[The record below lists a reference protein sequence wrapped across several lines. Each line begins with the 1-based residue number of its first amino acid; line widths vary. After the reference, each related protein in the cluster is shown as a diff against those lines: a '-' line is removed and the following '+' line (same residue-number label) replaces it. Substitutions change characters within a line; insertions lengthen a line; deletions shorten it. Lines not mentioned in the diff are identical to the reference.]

1 MSQNQTVKTIAE
13 ADLLRA
19 NVYRLLARALSAPA
33 DEQFLGVLR
42 GMSGDGTDLGTA
54 FDALRGA
61 ASAATVADAQD
72 EYQDLFIGIG
82 RGELVP
88 YGSYYL
94 TGFLNEKPLARLR
107 NDMAPLGIARAE
119 DRKEPEDHAG
129 ALCEMMAGLI
139 DGSFAGPASL
149 ATQKDFFT
157 KHLGSWMPHF
167 FRDLEKAKNAKLL
180 KPIGSIGRIFMEIE
194 DAAFEM

>member
-1 MSQNQTVKTIAE
+1 MTRNQTASTVPE

-33 DEQFLGVLR
+33 DDSFLGILR
-42 GMSGDGTDLGTA
+42 GLTGDDSEMGEA
-54 FDALRGA
+54 FAALRNIA
-61 ASAATVADAQD
+61 AGMSAGEARD
-72 EYQDLFIGIG
+72 EYQVLFIGIG

-119 DRKEPEDHAG
+119 GHKEPEDHAG
-129 ALCEMMAGLI
+129 ARCEMMAGLI
-139 DGSFAGPASL
+139 DGTFGEPCSI
-149 ATQKDFFT
+149 ATQKEFFE
-157 KHLGSWMPHF
+157 KHVGSWMPHF
-167 FRDLEKAKNAKLL
+167 FRDLEGAKSAKLFR
-180 KPIGSIGRIFMEIE
+180 PVGTIGRVFMEIE
-194 DAAFEM
+194 EAAFEM